1 MPLSRSRDYL
11 SIGEVLESVRADF
24 PDVSISKIRFLEAE
38 GLLTPERT
46 SSGYRKFYEEDV
58 ARLRFILSLQR
69 DQFLPLRVIKD
80 RLASGE
86 LNGSALAEAP
96 AGSASPAPAGP
107 TVELRLTRSE
117 LLERAGLDEAQAAGL
132 LEYGI
137 LASKEGD
144 SYGHDDLEA
153 AKAARR
159 LFDFGVEPR
168 HLRLFRQWAEREA
181 AFVQQIVGPGTKKRD
196 PEAHNEAVA
205 SAETLTALSQQLRA
219 ALLRSS
225 LRELL

>member
-1 MPLSRSRDYL
+1 MPLSSSRDYL
-11 SIGEVLESVRADF
+11 SIGEVLDSVRADF

-46 SSGYRKFYEEDV
+46 SSGYRKFFDKDV

-69 DQFLPLRVIKD
+69 DHFLPLRVIKD

-86 LNGSALAEAP
+86 VNGASAPDLPRVE
-96 AGSASPAPAGP
+96 AGSPAGP
-107 TVELRLTRSE
+107 PEESRLTHSE
-117 LLERAGLDEAQAAGL
+117 LVEQAGLTEAQAQGL

-137 LASKEGD
+137 LGSKEGD
-144 SYGHDDLEA
+144 GYDSDDLA
-153 AKAARR
+153 AARAARR

-205 SAETLTALSQQLRA
+205 SAETLTGLSQQLRA
-219 ALLRSS
+219 ALIRSS

>member
-11 SIGEVLESVRADF
+11 SIGEVLDSVRPDF

-46 SSGYRKFYEEDV
+46 SSGYRKFYEDDV

-86 LNGSALAEAP
+86 VNGSSAP
-96 AGSASPAPAGP
+96 SAAPEGAPAGP
-107 TVELRLTRSE
+107 RGELRLTRAE
-117 LLERAGLDEAQAAGL
+117 LTAQAGLSEPQAEGL

-144 SYGHDDLEA
+144 GYGRDDLEA
-153 AKAARR
+153 ARAARR
-159 LFDFGVEPR
+159 LFEFGVEPR

-196 PEAHNEAVA
+196 PEAHNEALA
-205 SAETLTALSQQLRA
+205 SAETLTTLSQQLRA

>member
-11 SIGEVLESVRADF
+11 SIGEVLESVRGDF

-86 LNGSALAEAP
+86 LNGAAMPEAP
-96 AGSASPAPAGP
+96 VGSASPPGP
-107 TVELRLTRSE
+107 TVELKLTRSE

-137 LASKEGD
+137 LASKQGD
-144 SYGHDDLEA
+144 SYGYDDLEA

-205 SAETLTALSQQLRA
+205 SAETLTTLSQQLRA

-225 LRELL
+225 LKELL

>member
-11 SIGEVLESVRADF
+11 SIGEVLDSVRADF

-46 SSGYRKFYEEDV
+46 TSGYRKFYEDDV
-58 ARLRFILSLQR
+58 TRLRFILSLQR

-86 LNGSALAEAP
+86 VNGSSFPSEYPKGAT
-96 AGSASPAPAGP
+96 SPARPRE
-107 TVELRLTRSE
+107 ELRLTRAE
-117 LLERAGLDEAQAAGL
+117 LVAQAGLSEPQAEGL

-144 SYGHDDLEA
+144 GYGRDDLEA
-153 AKAARR
+153 ARAARR
-159 LFDFGVEPR
+159 LFEFGVEPR

-181 AFVQQIVGPGTKKRD
+181 AFVQQIVGPGAKKRD

-205 SAETLTALSQQLRA
+205 SAETLTTLSQQLRA
-219 ALLRSS
+219 PLLRSS

>member
-11 SIGEVLESVRADF
+11 SIGEVLESVRGDF

-58 ARLRFILSLQR
+58 TRLRFILSLQR

-86 LNGSALAEAP
+86 LNGSAVPEAP
-96 AGSASPAPAGP
+96 AGSASPAGP
-107 TVELRLTRSE
+107 TVELKLTRSE

-132 LEYGI
+132 IEYGI

-205 SAETLTALSQQLRA
+205 SAETLTTLSQQLRA

-225 LRELL
+225 LKELL

>member
-11 SIGEVLESVRADF
+11 SIGEVLDSVRPDF

-46 SSGYRKFYEEDV
+46 SSGYRKFYDDDV

-86 LNGSALAEAP
+86 VNGSSVPSAP
-96 AGSASPAPAGP
+96 PEGPPAGP
-107 TVELRLTRSE
+107 RAELRLTRAE
-117 LLERAGLDEAQAAGL
+117 LMAQAGLSDPQAEGL

-144 SYGHDDLEA
+144 GYGRNDLEA
-153 AKAARR
+153 ARAARR
-159 LFDFGVEPR
+159 LFEFGVEPR

-196 PEAHNEAVA
+196 PEARNEALA
-205 SAETLTALSQQLRA
+205 SAETLTTLSQQLRA

-225 LRELL
+225 LQELL